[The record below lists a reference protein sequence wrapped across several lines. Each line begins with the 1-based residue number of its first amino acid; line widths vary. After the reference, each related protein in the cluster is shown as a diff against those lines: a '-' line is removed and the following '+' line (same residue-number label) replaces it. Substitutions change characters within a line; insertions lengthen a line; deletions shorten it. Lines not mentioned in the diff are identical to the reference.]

1 MGLVIVPVFSGLD
14 LEHFVSL
21 PWSIY
26 RKCPQWVPPLRS
38 QDRALLSPGLHPF
51 WQHAERRLFLA
62 KRDGRICGRICA
74 LIDHAYNRY
83 AHERCGAFGFFEC
96 EDDQE
101 ACLGLLQAASAWLA
115 ARGMQ
120 FMRGPVSPST
130 NYTCGLL
137 VDGFEVRP
145 ALMMP
150 WNLPYYPRLLEGFR
164 LHKEQDLFAYRIER
178 AHLTI
183 SPLVAEELARSK
195 NTSRFTFRAADKANL
210 ARDIKIMLDL
220 YRRSWAKNWYFS
232 PLTPEEE
239 DFLVHEL
246 LAIVDIRYFVLFFHQ
261 GKPAG
266 GMVALPDLS
275 PLLQKLNG
283 RLSLTAPISYLQTRT
298 ECARG
303 LRIMLFGILEE
314 YRLFGLPYLLLGYML
329 DEAQK
334 SPELKWVE
342 GSWVLEDNTA
352 ICDLI
357 EDFSGTICSRYR
369 IYRKELEVCAPS
381 SFSYPCS

>member
-1 MGLVIVPVFSGLD
+1 
-14 LEHFVSL
+14 
-21 PWSIY
+21 
-26 RKCPQWVPPLRS
+26 
-38 QDRALLSPGLHPF
+38 
-51 WQHAERRLFLA
+51 
-62 KRDGRICGRICA
+62 
-74 LIDHAYNRY
+74 
-83 AHERCGAFGFFEC
+83 
-96 EDDQE
+96 
-101 ACLGLLQAASAWLA
+101 
-115 ARGMQ
+115 
-120 FMRGPVSPST
+120 
-130 NYTCGLL
+130 
-137 VDGFEVRP
+137 
-145 ALMMP
+145 
-150 WNLPYYPRLLEGFR
+150 
-164 LHKEQDLFAYRIER
+164 
-178 AHLTI
+178 
-183 SPLVAEELARSK
+183 
-195 NTSRFTFRAADKANL
+195 
-210 ARDIKIMLDL
+210 
-220 YRRSWAKNWYFS
+220 
-232 PLTPEEE
+232 
-239 DFLVHEL
+239 
-246 LAIVDIRYFVLFFHQ
+246 
-261 GKPAG
+261 
-266 GMVALPDLS
+266 MVALPDLS